1 MGALLGA
8 AAYSSVLHN
17 TERNHLYLLR
27 GNGAPAAWQ
36 SGGPVFTY
44 LKSLLCQPFF
54 SKIGVGSLILFFSLL
69 PFNPLPCRFDLRCLL
84 WVLALKLSLQRPMD

>member
-36 SGGPVFTY
+36 SGGPVSTY
-44 LKSLLCQPFF
+44 LKSLPSLSTFF
-54 SKIGVGSLILFFSLL
+54 L
-69 PFNPLPCRFDLRCLL
+69 
-84 WVLALKLSLQRPMD
+84 